1 VLPALHLLLLAGGFA
16 ALGAALLLPL
26 NLPQEEMTGS

>member
-1 VLPALHLLLLAGGFA
+1 LLAGGFA

-26 NLPQEEMTGS
+26 QLPREELAGS